1 MTRYMQR
8 EVLKGKI
15 HSNRNKIRLFNGV
28 NLLLGMLFI
37 TISFLAFYI
46 KSVLQVYNSYFM
58 VFSLVLVLTIMV
70 MVAFEELVK
79 EREKENKKMQHKIY
93 RLSRTVK

>member
-8 EVLKGKI
+8 EILKEKI
-15 HSNRNKIRLFNGV
+15 HSNRSKIRLFNGV
-28 NLLLGMLFI
+28 NLLLGIIFI

-46 KSVLQVYNSYFM
+46 KSVLDVNNSYFM
-58 VFSLVLVLTIMV
+58 VFSLVLILTVMIMI
-70 MVAFEELVK
+70 AFEELVK
-79 EREKENKKMQHKIY
+79 EREKENKKIQHKIY